1 MSDSEEDGVYL
12 TIIPLWRYSGLI
24 PPLLDPGRNE
34 FNLYDGTHLGNS
46 YRIIH
51 LILLVTTRHRDGD
64 AGTPG
69 NNWRVL

>member
-1 MSDSEEDGVYL
+1 MSDPEEDSVYL
-12 TIIPLWRYSGLI
+12 TIIPLWRFSRLI
-24 PPLLDPGRNE
+24 QPLLDPGRNE
-34 FNLYDGTHLGNS
+34 LMIEFAHLGSS